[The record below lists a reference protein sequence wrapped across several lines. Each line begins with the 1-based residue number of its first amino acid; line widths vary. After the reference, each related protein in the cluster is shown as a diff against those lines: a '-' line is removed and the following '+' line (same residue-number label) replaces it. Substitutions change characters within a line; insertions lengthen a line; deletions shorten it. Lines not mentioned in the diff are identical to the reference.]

1 MPVTKNHLKDDLLA
15 TGKPKP
21 STINANECCSKM
33 IYNENDPVAADLK
46 TSEGP
51 SVPLR
56 IEDNV
61 LLRSMTANRG
71 MIYQFSVW
79 YSKQFTMPLSYLI
92 GIPFGWLLLGIFQY
106 FVCIVILGDSFLDPW
121 YFTCA
126 WIVEVISTFPV
137 IMIITIIKCLYVQV
151 EILEH
156 CEKVTWIGFTFLL
169 FQGLAILILML
180 PVSNLFKHIFGDFS
194 RPINFFIYW
203 MMLALPH
210 IMILCFATFGC
221 CSKVHT
227 VNTQSVG
234 NVINH

>member
-1 MPVTKNHLKDDLLA
+1 MPATKNHSKDNLLE
-15 TGKPKP
+15 TGKPKSFTLNVNQC
-21 STINANECCSKM
+21 STTDYRKDNAEVADMEMCECS
-33 IYNENDPVAADLK
+33 
-46 TSEGP
+46 

-56 IEDNV
+56 LEENV
-61 LLRSMTANRG
+61 LLRNVAANRG
-71 MIYQFSVW
+71 MIHQYTVW
-79 YSKQFTMPLSYLI
+79 YSKQSTMHLSYLI
-92 GIPFGWLLLGIFQY
+92 GIPFGWLLFGTFQY

-126 WIVEVISTFPV
+126 WIVELISTLPV

-169 FQGLAILILML
+169 FQGLTIIILLL
-180 PVSNLFKHIFGDFS
+180 PVSNLFKHMIGDFS

-203 MMLALPH
+203 MMLAFPH
-210 IMILCFATFGC
+210 IIILCFATFGC
-221 CSKVHT
+221 CSKVRT